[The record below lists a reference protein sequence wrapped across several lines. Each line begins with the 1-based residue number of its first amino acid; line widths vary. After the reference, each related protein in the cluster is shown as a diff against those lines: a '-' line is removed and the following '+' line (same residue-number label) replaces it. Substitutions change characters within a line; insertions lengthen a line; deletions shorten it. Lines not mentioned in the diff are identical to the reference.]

1 MVKRKM
7 SDGFSLSDAL
17 SGGANNPNA
26 NPNAQ
31 PNPWG
36 NQPGTFPGYP
46 GAFPGPY
53 PGAPGAYPGAPGAYP
68 GAPGA
73 YPGAPGAYPGAPQA
87 GGGYP
92 GGPPQP
98 GGFPSAPGMVP
109 PGASGMYPG
118 PGQPPSGGG
127 AQPTA
132 PQGGPGFPPSV
143 PSGGAPS
150 GPLKVPCDIPLPAGL
165 QPRTLLTIVGTVN
178 PRASCIKV
186 DLKKGN
192 DIALH
197 FNPRFNEDGRK
208 VIVCNTMLQ
217 NTWGKEDRTAPRFP
231 FEAGKPFKIQILCE
245 ADHLKIAINDAHLM
259 QYNHRIK
266 ELNQINKL
274 CINGDITLTSVTPT
288 TI

>member
-1 MVKRKM
+1 MQ
-7 SDGFSLSDAL
+7 DLSDAL

-68 GAPGA
+68 GPPGA

-109 PGASGMYPG
+109 PGASGMYP
-118 PGQPPSGGG
+118 
-127 AQPTA
+127 
-132 PQGGPGFPPSV
+132 
-143 PSGGAPS
+143 
-150 GPLKVPCDIPLPAGL
+150 VPCDIPLPAGL

-178 PRASCIKV
+178 PRATCIKV

-208 VIVCNTMLQ
+208 VIVCNTM
-217 NTWGKEDRTAPRFP
+217 FP

-245 ADHLKIAINDAHLM
+245 ADQLKIAVND
-259 QYNHRIK
+259 